1 MLFYSV
7 HANERFIYI
16 RLELLP
22 NQGWGKIPFG
32 LNISQVSTLEDILG
46 KLTLQGSPIKS
57 PDETHEL
64 LKGLFPEEE
73 VKELLKLMEEINIP
87 QDVNI
92 QNFINSE
99 GVVATFEDD
108 VLMDIYAADRA
119 KNLHIQGIPIF
130 SSDPLYLVLQ
140 MVSILSEKP
149 IAKEEDVVFP
159 KSNIYL
165 FDFLNEDGTRA
176 ANKER
181 TISWRNS
188 PRILSVS
195 LADYKELD
203 ILND

>member
-1 MLFYSV
+1 MQMKDLYTFDW
-7 HANERFIYI
+7 
-16 RLELLP
+16 ELLP
-22 NQGWGKIPFG
+22 NQGLGKISFG

-46 KLTLQGSPIKS
+46 KLTSQGSPIKS
-57 PDETHEL
+57 PGETHEL

-73 VKELLKLMEEINIP
+73 IKELMKLMEEVNLP
-87 QDVNI
+87 QDINI

-99 GVVATFEDD
+99 GVVVTFEND
-108 VLMDIYAADRA
+108 VLMDIYADDRA
-119 KNLHIQGIPIF
+119 KSLHIQGIPVF
-130 SSDPLYLVLQ
+130 SSDPLYLVRQ
-140 MVSILSEKP
+140 MVSILSENP
-149 IAKEEDVVFP
+149 IAKEEDLVFP

-188 PRILSVS
+188 PQILSVS
-195 LADYKELD
+195 LEDYKELD